1 MKLSTRRLLPLAAA
15 IPFLLLHQTEDIRM
29 LTRIERDGSG
39 LRMLWAR
46 GNASRLPEVRTRM
59 REATQGYDEEF
70 VSVEGSQFIIART
83 WRPHDLTL
91 TPDTS
96 LTILDI
102 PQAPLS
108 LYNVY
113 QWREDLEIYSETAT
127 ESEKAGAKVA
137 KLVYVLE
144 MPGRVVESSV
154 SPSARVEGNRVVWV
168 LTADKDKYT
177 LSATSRMLRWDILLI
192 LIYIA
197 LVVLVKVVQWT
208 ARWARSRPRRI

>member
-1 MKLSTRRLLPLAAA
+1 
-15 IPFLLLHQTEDIRM
+15 M

-39 LRMLWAR
+39 LRMIWAR
-46 GNASRLPEVRTRM
+46 GNASRLQEVRTRA
-59 REATQGYDEEF
+59 REATQGYDNEF

-83 WRPHDLTL
+83 WRPHDLNL
-91 TPDTS
+91 VPDSS

-113 QWREDLEIYSETAT
+113 QWREEVEIYSETAT
-127 ESEKAGAKVA
+127 ESERAGAKIA
-137 KLVYVLE
+137 KLIYVLE

-154 SPSARVEGNRVVWV
+154 SPPGRVEGNRVVWV

-177 LSATSRMLRWDILLI
+177 LSATSRMLRWEILLI
-192 LIYIA
+192 LIYVA
-197 LVVLVKVVQWT
+197 LVILAKVIQFT